1 MAEFKHLFTPFTVRG
16 MTIKNRI
23 VMPGMLLRF
32 SDENGLA
39 TERLK
44 EFYLARAK
52 GGCGL
57 IITEAAYIL
66 PEAKFRPNQYGMHND
81 NVIPATAKMVE
92 EIHKYGTKVCCQL
105 HHAGRRLGESHLPG
119 SKPIG
124 PSEDVR
130 CKFTGLYPR
139 ELKKIDIDYTVK
151 AYADA
156 AERAKKAGYDC
167 VDIHAAHGYIIN
179 QFLSPFTNHRTDE
192 YGGSV
197 ENRARFCCE
206 IIRAI
211 RERVGEEFPI
221 FLRMNGCDH
230 VPGGIEM
237 KDAIEQAKLFK
248 EAGVDCINLSG
259 GIVESLHYQ
268 IPIMR
273 FEDCIF
279 ADNAGILRKNL
290 NMPIMAV
297 GKIRTPENGER
308 VLAEGKADLVAYAR
322 AFLADPE
329 WPNKTKEGRLDDIR
343 PCISCNMGC
352 IDKNISRYPGV
363 TCTVNPECGRE
374 ITLDIP
380 KTTKKKNV
388 MVIGGGPAGMEAA
401 RVLAIAGHNVDLY
414 EKENILGGQ
423 ARYATMAIH
432 KDGMQILLDYQTREL
447 KRLGI
452 NVHMGVTVD
461 KALVDKVKPDVV
473 MIATGAKPIT
483 PPFPGVDGKNIYQA
497 QEVLEDISLAGNKVV
512 VIGGG
517 LVGLETAETLAAK
530 GKDVTVLE
538 MKPSIATDLG
548 YTAML
553 AILQGIEENNVKVE
567 TSTTVQEINKGV
579 ITAVYDGE
587 IKKYE
592 ADTIILAVGS
602 KPVQDLVN
610 ELNGTIRIWP
620 VGDCIQPRKAIEAI
634 HDAYMF
640 AARNV

>member
-1 MAEFKHLFTPFTVRG
+1 MPNFEHLFSSFTIKG
-16 MTIKNRI
+16 MTLKNRI
-23 VMPGMLLRF
+23 VMPGMLLRY
-32 SDENGLA
+32 SDENGIA

-44 EFYLARAK
+44 RFYTARAK

-81 NVIPATAKMVE
+81 NVIPATAEMVE
-92 EIHKYGTKVCCQL
+92 EIQKYGAKVCCQL

-124 PSEDVR
+124 PSGDVR
-130 CKFTGLYPR
+130 CVFSGLYPR

-179 QFLSPFTNHRTDE
+179 QFLSPYTNHRTDE

-206 IIRAI
+206 IIRAV
-211 RERVGEEFPI
+211 RDRVGEDYPI
-221 FLRMNGCDH
+221 LMRMNGCDH

-237 KDAIEQAKLFK
+237 EDAIEQAKLFK
-248 EAGVDCINLSG
+248 AAGVDLINLSG
-259 GIVESLHYQ
+259 GIAESLHYQ

-273 FEDCIF
+273 FDDCIF
-279 ADNAGILRKNL
+279 VENAGILKKTL
-290 NMPIMAV
+290 DMPIMAV
-297 GKIRTPENGER
+297 GKIRTPENGEK
-308 VLAEGKADLVAYAR
+308 VIAEGKADLVAYAR

-329 WPNKTKEGRLDDIR
+329 WPNKAKEGSLDEIT

-363 TCTVNPECGRE
+363 TCAVNPECGRE
-374 ITLDIP
+374 GTLGIP
-380 KTTKKKNV
+380 TATEKKNV
-388 MVIGGGPAGMEAA
+388 MVIGGGPAGLEAS
-401 RVLAIAGHNVDLY
+401 RVLALAGHKVDLY
-414 EKENILGGQ
+414 EKEEVLGGQ
-423 ARYATMAIH
+423 ARYATMAMH
-432 KDGMQILLDYQTREL
+432 KEGMQVLLDYQIREVKKL
-447 KRLGI
+447 AVNVHLGI
-452 NVHMGVTVD
+452 TVD
-461 KALVDKVKPDVV
+461 KALVDKLAPDVV
-473 MIATGAKPIT
+473 MIATGARPLT
-483 PPFPGVDGKNIYQA
+483 PPIPGVDSSNVYQS
-497 QEVLEDISLAGNKVV
+497 QDILEDLSLAGEKVI

-530 GKDVTVLE
+530 GRDVTVLE

-553 AILQGIEENNVKVE
+553 AILQGIEENKIKVE
-567 TSTTVQEINKGV
+567 TSTKVKEINGGV
-579 ITAVYDGE
+579 VSATCDDG
-587 IKKYE
+587 IKEYE
-592 ADTIILAVGS
+592 ADTIVLAVGS
-602 KPVQDLVN
+602 ESVQELID
-610 ELNGTIRIWP
+610 ELNGTVRIWP
-620 VGDCIQPRKAIEAI
+620 IGDVIQPRKAIEAI

-640 AARNV
+640 AARNI